1 MLIFF
6 FFNLFRYFIIYSK
19 KEFIMG
25 CYDSGYIYVRNR
37 ENYLEIPAYLLI
49 EWEGENQSTNV
60 MTSQQLRWVLF
71 VVFIF
76 NWIFCSGTSL
86 FKIQKDS
93 NFQIIFPIPCHIFI
107 TLVMIITYFLLVEDI
122 KINCTRAFFC
132 PSGVFKYSS
141 IRVQLIS
148 WDKTTKFSWFSWQQA
163 SKVGN
168 KISLKFVWEK

>member
-1 MLIFF
+1 MLFLTQTNICWYSSF
-6 FFNLFRYFIIYSK
+6 LICFRYFIIYSK

-37 ENYLEIPAYLLI
+37 KHYLEIPAFLLI
-49 EWEGENQSTNV
+49 EWEGKNQSIV

-93 NFQIIFPIPCHIFI
+93 NFQIIFPIPYQNIYNPGYDYY
-107 TLVMIITYFLLVEDI
+107 LFL
-122 KINCTRAFFC
+122 TSR
-132 PSGVFKYSS
+132 
-141 IRVQLIS
+141 RH
-148 WDKTTKFSWFSWQQA
+148 
-163 SKVGN
+163 
-168 KISLKFVWEK
+168 